1 MNVRDRLGSRVHAVA
16 KAGRAGFA
24 ADAALGVAS
33 ATLLA
38 FWAYQVA
45 VSWGGGYWLFG
56 CFAGVVVCGLAL
68 ARRRGRVWAA
78 AAGLAVAAAAVLAA
92 TFADLPAEPGPAMA
106 LGLSVLVG
114 SAVRTLPAVVACAI
128 AAGGLA
134 VTAGTLLT
142 ANTLTSGLPPVTML
156 NAAGWLAGVSI
167 GLCSRLLAARHRT
180 IAGNVR
186 RQERL
191 QLARE
196 LHDVVAHHVTG
207 IVLQAQAAQVLAR
220 KQPDRL
226 DGSLTGI
233 ENAGTDALAATRR
246 LVGLLRETGPPTSP
260 SESLTDLVRRFN
272 GPAVHLRLP
281 DGDDAAAWPPEVTST
296 VYRVVQESL
305 TNVSRHAPHAGSV
318 RVTVACEGDDGVTVE
333 IADDAPPVPTRRH
346 RRGGYGLL
354 GMRERVEALGG
365 TLVAGPRSGGG
376 WAVLATVPLPSRRE
390 PPGQGERR

>member
-1 MNVRDRLGSRVHAVA
+1 MGSRVHTAA

-45 VSWGGGYWLFG
+45 VSWGSGYWLFG
-56 CFAGVVVCGLAL
+56 CIAGTVVCGLAL

-78 AAGLAVAAAAVLAA
+78 AAGLAVAAASVLAA
-92 TFADLPAEPGPAMA
+92 TFVDLPAEPGPAMA

-134 VTAGTLLT
+134 VTAGTPLT
-142 ANTLTSGLPPVTML
+142 ANTLASGLPSVTML
-156 NAAGWLAGVSI
+156 NAAGWLAGVST

-233 ENAGTDALAATRR
+233 ETAGTDALAATRR
-246 LVGLLRETGPPTSP
+246 LVGLLRETGAPTSP

-333 IADDAPPVPTRRH
+333 IADDAPPVSTRRH

-365 TLVAGPRSGGG
+365 TLHAGPRSGGG
-376 WAVLATVPLPSRRE
+376 WGVLATLPLPSRRE